1 MEEIENGIASFLIGS
16 EELSLLATKLLPNLS
31 EDELLTDGFDDEQ
44 IFQQIEVWIREK
56 IFVNQNFFRLY
67 IQPQP
72 SQMGKIFMS

>member
-44 IFQQIEVWIREK
+44 IFQQIAV
-56 IFVNQNFFRLY
+56 
-67 IQPQP
+67 
-72 SQMGKIFMS
+72 